1 MHRCLK
7 IAVSMCYSVHML
19 GNNLKKKKVFLYLLF
34 INSVFYV

>member
-19 GNNLKKKKVFLYLLF
+19 GNNLKKKKSLF
-34 INSVFYV
+34 ILIVY